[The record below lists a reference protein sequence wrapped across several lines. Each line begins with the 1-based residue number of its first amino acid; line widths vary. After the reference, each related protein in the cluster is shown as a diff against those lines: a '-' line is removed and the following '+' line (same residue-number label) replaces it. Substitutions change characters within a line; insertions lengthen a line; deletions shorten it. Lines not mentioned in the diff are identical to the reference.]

1 MTLSRF
7 VPAVLMICVAVA
19 YAQKPIDSLNGQTK
33 TSVADKSA
41 GTDPWKLALNQPAD
55 TLSEKGPLARMRIDE
70 FRIDPNTLSS
80 KAETHP
86 PLKDDR
92 ASEETG
98 CFKIRSYVMA
108 RDSKESEATHLV
120 GYTTCVPALRYGV
133 RKVET
138 APTLDR

>member
-1 MTLSRF
+1 MTLSRLL
-7 VPAVLMICVAVA
+7 PAVLMVCVAA
-19 YAQKPIDSLNGQTK
+19 AFAQKPIDSLNGQTK
-33 TSVADKSA
+33 TGAAGTSA
-41 GTDPWKLALNQPAD
+41 ATDPWKVALSQPSG
-55 TLSEKGPLARMRIDE
+55 TLTEKDPLARMRIDE

-80 KAETHP
+80 KAESHP

-92 ASEETG
+92 ASEEAG

-108 RDSKESEATHLV
+108 RDSKGSDATHLV

-138 APTLDR
+138 APTQGR

>member
-1 MTLSRF
+1 MTLARLL
-7 VPAVLMICVAVA
+7 PAVLMICVAAA

-33 TSVADKSA
+33 TSVADRTT

-55 TLSEKGPLARMRIDE
+55 TLSEKGPIARMRIDE

-80 KAETHP
+80 KAETP
-86 PLKDDR
+86 APRKDDI
-92 ASEETG
+92 ASEEIG

-108 RDSKESEATHLV
+108 RDSKGSDATHLV

-138 APTLDR
+138 APTLNR